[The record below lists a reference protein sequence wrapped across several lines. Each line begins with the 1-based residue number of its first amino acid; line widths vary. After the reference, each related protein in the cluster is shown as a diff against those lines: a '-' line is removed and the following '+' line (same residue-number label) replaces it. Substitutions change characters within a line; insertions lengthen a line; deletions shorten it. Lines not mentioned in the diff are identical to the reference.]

1 MFLPVVALTPF
12 PFSDSMTP
20 LLRILLRV
28 TTGRESLCMTQLYL
42 MLALLLTTLVAIFA
56 LQNADEVTVRFLVW
70 TFQTSVVIV
79 ILTSAGMGALL
90 AALLSLPQTLRARR
104 RMKESEEKLE
114 RLSRQ
119 LGGSQMWEAV
129 NEEE

>member
-1 MFLPVVALTPF
+1 
-12 PFSDSMTP
+12 
-20 LLRILLRV
+20 
-28 TTGRESLCMTQLYL
+28 MTQLYL

-79 ILTSAGMGALL
+79 ILASAGMGALL

-119 LGGSQMWEAV
+119 LGGSQMWEAG

>member
-1 MFLPVVALTPF
+1 
-12 PFSDSMTP
+12 
-20 LLRILLRV
+20 
-28 TTGRESLCMTQLYL
+28 MTQLYL

-90 AALLSLPQTLRARR
+90 ATLLSLPQTLRARR